1 MDLNP
6 EIFREYDIRGT
17 VDKDLTD
24 RSVAAL
30 ARAMGTYLRQ
40 RGARAVSLA
49 SDNRLSSDGF
59 RRILADGLAH
69 SGLDVTD
76 FGVIPTPVF
85 YFTLFEQK
93 MDGGV
98 MITGSHNPPEFN
110 GFKVASGR
118 STIYGEEIQ
127 RILSIASGGE
137 FASGPGTVRTSDTRK
152 DYVDDLRGRVEIAR
166 RLDVA
171 VDCGNGTAAIV
182 AKDLFDALGVNAR
195 LLYPE
200 PDGRY
205 PNHHPDPTVPANLGP
220 LISAV
225 REGGLEAGIAYDGD
239 ADRIGVIDETGDIIW
254 GDRLLIVFAREILSR
269 RPGAKIIFE
278 VKCSQ
283 ALPEA
288 VEKAGGVPVMW
299 KTGHSLIK
307 EKMKEEGAALGG
319 EMSGHIFFADRY
331 YGYDDAIY
339 ASLRL
344 FEILSRARTSMS
356 GLLRDVPRYFTT
368 PEIRVPCPDS
378 LKFEIVGR
386 LRDALRSGHKIIDID
401 GVRVA
406 YPDGWGLVRASNTQP
421 VLVLRFEAV
430 TEGRLREIQNEVVTA
445 LVAAARGEIDVP
457 EE

>member
-1 MDLNP
+1 MELNP

-17 VDKDLTD
+17 VGRDLTD
-24 RSVAAL
+24 RTVSAL

-40 RGARAVSLA
+40 TGAQTVSLA
-49 SDNRLSSDGF
+49 GDNRLSSDGF
-59 RRILADGLAH
+59 RRILADGLAR

-85 YFTLFEQK
+85 YFTLFERK

-110 GFKVASGR
+110 GFKVASGS

-127 RILSIASGGE
+127 RISHIAARGDFIGGSG
-137 FASGPGTVRTSDTRK
+137 SVRMSDVRT
-152 DYVDDLRGRVEIAR
+152 DYIEELRRRIRIDR

-182 AKDLFDALGVNAR
+182 VEDLFRGLGINAR
-195 LLYPE
+195 LLFAE

-205 PNHHPDPTVPANLGP
+205 PNHHPDPTVPSNLKALVG
-220 LISAV
+220 AV
-225 REGGLEAGIAYDGD
+225 KEGGLEAGVAYDGD
-239 ADRIGVIDETGDIIW
+239 ADRIGVVDETGDIVW
-254 GDRLLIVFAREILSR
+254 GDRLLIVFARDILSR
-269 RPGAKIIFE
+269 QPGARIIFE

-307 EKMKEEGAALGG
+307 GKMKEEGAALAG

-344 FEILSRARTSMS
+344 FEILGRARSGMS
-356 GLLRDVPRYFTT
+356 GLLSDVPRYFTT
-368 PEIRVPCPDS
+368 PEIRVACPDR
-378 LKFEIVGR
+378 LKFEIVDR
-386 LRDALRSGHKIIDID
+386 LRESLRKNHRIIDID
-401 GVRVA
+401 GVRVV

-421 VLVLRFEAV
+421 VLVLRFEAA
-430 TEGRLREIQNEVVTA
+430 TERRLKEIRDEVVES
-445 LVAAARGEIDVP
+445 LVQAARGEIAIT
-457 EE
+457 EG